1 MDFNRKQKI
10 ILTAISLALG
20 CCIVLTTFI
29 FNEVLYK
36 ALLYIFYGFGSLFL
50 IVGLLFLY
58 SLISKTLVG
67 KTLNTKQIAT
77 ISIQSAISVLLYLFV
92 KFPLPIFPSFLD
104 IHVSEIPAL
113 ISSFMYGP
121 YVGSI
126 IIFVR
131 FLFKLPTTITA
142 GVGELADLIIGLAL
156 VITSSVI
163 YRKNRTL
170 KGAVISMGC
179 GIGVATLVACLVNYF
194 ILIPAYLN
202 LTNLSIEGLVQL
214 CIMIPGIN
222 QSNYLIMYVLG
233 GALPFNAFRFILV
246 FVLTFVLYKKV
257 SRVIHK
263 LTVN

>member
-20 CCIVLTTFI
+20 CCIILTTFI
-29 FNEVLYK
+29 FNNVLYK

-67 KTLNTKQIAT
+67 KTLNTKQIAA

-142 GVGELADLIIGLAL
+142 GVGELADLIIGLTL
-156 VITSSVI
+156 VITSSLI

-194 ILIPAYLN
+194 ILIPAYIYLAK
-202 LTNLSIEGLVQL
+202 LPIEAITGA
-214 CIMIPGIN
+214 CSMIPGIN
-222 QSNYLIMYVLG
+222 ESNYLIMYVVG
-233 GALPFNAFRFILV
+233 GALPFNTFRFILV

>member
-1 MDFNRKQKI
+1 
-10 ILTAISLALG
+10 
-20 CCIVLTTFI
+20 
-29 FNEVLYK
+29 
-36 ALLYIFYGFGSLFL
+36 
-50 IVGLLFLY
+50 
-58 SLISKTLVG
+58 
-67 KTLNTKQIAT
+67 
-77 ISIQSAISVLLYLFV
+77 
-92 KFPLPIFPSFLD
+92 
-104 IHVSEIPAL
+104 
-113 ISSFMYGP
+113 MYGP

-142 GVGELADLIIGLAL
+142 GVGELADLIIGLTL
-156 VITSSVI
+156 VITSSLI

-194 ILIPAYLN
+194 ILIPAYIYLAK
-202 LTNLSIEGLVQL
+202 LPIEAITGA
-214 CIMIPGIN
+214 CSMIPGIN
-222 QSNYLIMYVLG
+222 ESNYLIMYVLG

>member
-1 MDFNRKQKI
+1 MDFNRKQKT

-20 CCIVLTTFI
+20 VSIIFTTFL
-29 FNEVLYK
+29 FNNVLYK
-36 ALLYIFYGFGSLFL
+36 ALLYIFYGFGSFFL

-58 SLISKTLVG
+58 SLVSKTLVG
-67 KTLNTKQIAT
+67 KTLNTRQVAA
-77 ISIQSAISVLLYLFV
+77 ISIQSALSVLLYLFV

-131 FLFKLPTTITA
+131 FLFKLPTTMTG
-142 GVGELADLIIGLAL
+142 GVGEVADLIIGLSL
-156 VITSSVI
+156 VITSSLI

-170 KGAVISMGC
+170 KGAVISMLC
-179 GIGVATLVACLVNYF
+179 GIGVSTVVACLVNYF
-194 ILIPAYLN
+194 ILIPAYIYLAN
-202 LTNLSIEGLVQL
+202 LPLSAILGA
-214 CIMIPGIN
+214 CSMIPGIN
-222 QSNYLIMYVLG
+222 ESNYLYMYVLG
-233 GALPFNAFRFILV
+233 GALPFNLTRFILV
-246 FVLTFVLYKKV
+246 FILTFILYKKV
-257 SRVIHK
+257 SRIIRK